1 MDNQI
6 SRKTYSTQ
14 TAMLKYGPL
23 ILQQLPKV
31 DRAENLREMYNEVQE
46 MLQLL
51 SKCSG
56 AERVFMFDKITT
68 GKERYELIYEY
79 NAPGSNAAE
88 YALQSVAA
96 TEIPNWIHIFAQGDS
111 VVIRDIEMVQESMPE
126 EYELL
131 KRQGIRS
138 EVVAPLYSRN
148 EIRGFIGLDNPY
160 EDVSELFIQQAAFV
174 GSHLN
179 AARENQQMI
188 YKMEENLHQMEKERE
203 MLLALCNDSTSVF
216 KVDLVSNLAE
226 TVKLEHGTNGA
237 EIISNQSGTT
247 LCYSKA
253 MREFY
258 DTFVVKESALD
269 YMDVFAPSA
278 LMKTLSTKD
287 VFTYHFQMIPNK
299 MNQQYFEVR
308 AIRLQHTEESFLV
321 LLDFRH
327 IDEIIEET
335 RRHQQELEH
344 ALEATQMSY
353 ATISAI
359 GKIYYSVYR
368 INLQTRYFEEI
379 SGNKEKLLG
388 EDGEKNFDKA
398 VERLEEYIVDEH
410 VQYVDRF
417 MDVTTLADRL
427 KDDDSVA
434 LEYMVEDG
442 NWHLAR
448 FIVQSRDENGI
459 PVEVLLAIRVISEE
473 KRREKYLIGVADDAN
488 QANEAKSE
496 FLSRMSHDIRTPM
509 NAIVGFANIARQYAD
524 DSDKVRQYLDKILL
538 SSGNLQQL
546 IDDVLDISRI
556 ESGEVSIGNQ
566 PMDILELC
574 EDCSETVEGMAS
586 EKQLKYISKS
596 HDISHRILLSDQ
608 LRLRQVY
615 INLLSNAIKYTPA
628 GGTVEF
634 EVYEEESV
642 IPDKVRLVA
651 VVRDTGIGMTPEFME
666 KMYSRFAREI
676 DTRVNKVRGSG
687 LGLSIVKMIVDLMG
701 GNIEVESQVQRGS
714 TFRVLLDLPYAK
726 EAQMEANE
734 NTHEAAT
741 LPDREITL
749 LAAEDN
755 DLNYEILREQLRM
768 QGIRCVRAIN
778 GKECLEM
785 FRDSVGHEYDA
796 ILMDM
801 QMPVMNGLE
810 AARAIR
816 KLKHPEANRIPI
828 IALTANAYQE
838 DMEACMAAGM
848 NEHLAKP
855 IRIEEVVQVLAK
867 YL

>member
-6 SRKTYSTQ
+6 NRKTYSTQ

-23 ILQQLPKV
+23 ILQHLPKI
-31 DRAENLREMYNEVQE
+31 DRAENLREMYSEVQE

-88 YALQSVAA
+88 HALQSVAA
-96 TEIPNWIHIFAQGDS
+96 TEIPNWIQLFERGDS
-111 VVIRDIEMVQESMPE
+111 VVIRDIETVQESMPE
-126 EYELL
+126 EYALL

-216 KVDLVSNLAE
+216 KVDLVSNQAE

-237 EIISNQSGTT
+237 QIIRNQSGAT

-253 MREFY
+253 MQEFY
-258 DTFVVKESALD
+258 DTYVVKESALD

-287 VFTYHFQMIPNK
+287 VFTYHFQMLPNE
-299 MNQQYFEVR
+299 MQQQYFEVR

-335 RRHQQELEH
+335 RKHQKELEE

-368 INLQTRYFEEI
+368 INLQTRHFEEI
-379 SGNKEKLLG
+379 SGNSKKLLG
-388 EDGEKNFDKA
+388 ADGEEYFDKA
-398 VERLEEYIVDEH
+398 VSQLEEYIVDEQ

-427 KDDDSVA
+427 REDDSVA
-434 LEYMVEDG
+434 LEYLVEDG

-448 FIVQSRDENGI
+448 FIVQSRDESGV

-524 DSDKVRQYLDKILL
+524 DPDKVRQYLDKILL

-574 EDCSETVEGMAS
+574 KDCSETVEGMAS
-586 EKQLKYISKS
+586 EKQLKYISQS

-608 LRLRQVY
+608 LRLRQVM

-634 EVYEEESV
+634 EVYEEKSE
-642 IPDKVRLVA
+642 IPDKIRLVV

-666 KMYSRFAREI
+666 KMYSRFSREI

-687 LGLSIVKMIVDLMG
+687 LGLSIVKMIVDLME

-714 TFRVLLDLPYAK
+714 TFRVLLDIPYAK
-726 EAQMEANE
+726 EAQMETNE
-734 NTHEAAT
+734 NTCEAAT

-778 GKECLEM
+778 GKECLQI
-785 FRDSVGHEYDA
+785 FRDSVEHEYDA

-816 KLKHPEANRIPI
+816 KLNHPEAKSIPI

-838 DMEACMAAGM
+838 DMEACIEAGM
-848 NEHLAKP
+848 NEHLTKP
-855 IRIEEVVQVLAK
+855 MRIEEVVRVLAK